1 MRMNEWI
8 RRHSLLPLLAALA
21 MILVAC
27 GGDDTTDD
35 DTADEDTAA
44 DESDDDA
51 EADPADEAD
60 DAADDDAGSDDS
72 DDGETV
78 ADGVSV
84 TQVAVAA
91 PEEPTDFGWNQ
102 AGIEGAER
110 AADEAGVEI
119 EIAGGLGYEAPV
131 STLRQLAEESQLV
144 FAHASGYGVAA
155 KEVAEETGVPMIVYD
170 SPDSREEGVAA
181 FVEVDA
187 YEGGYLAGI
196 VAANMTQTDTLGIVV
211 SATSDFNWA
220 MHSGGYIAGARSVNP
235 DIEFLAASIGE
246 AAYADVEGGTRV
258 TESVIAGGADVILG
272 NGDGSAFGMMRAI
285 ENADDVWYIDVIG
298 DKREVDEGNILLTG
312 IFWDFGAVYYEAIQ
326 DVEAGTFGER
336 NYAMNLENE
345 GVQLLQTEY
354 IPDDVWAQVEEARDA
369 IIAGEIDIPAPRTF
383 AEVEAQIEEG

>member
-1 MRMNEWI
+1 MRLNQWI

-21 MILVAC
+21 MIVAAC
-27 GGDDTTDD
+27 GTDDTTE
-35 DTADEDTAA
+35 DTADPDTEVDEPEETA
-44 DESDDDA
+44 DTEVDEPEESEESA
-51 EADPADEAD
+51 E
-60 DAADDDAGSDDS
+60 
-72 DDGETV
+72 
-78 ADGVSV
+78 GVSV
-84 TQVAVAA
+84 TRVAVAA

-110 AADEAGVEI
+110 AADRHGSEI
-119 EIAGGLGYEAPV
+119 DIAGGLGYDAPV
-131 STLRQLAEESQLV
+131 STLRQLAEESQLI

-155 KEVAEETGVPMIVYD
+155 KEVAAETGVPMVIYD

-181 FVEVDA
+181 FVAVDA

-196 VAANMTQTDTLGIVV
+196 VAANMTQTDILGIVV
-211 SATSDFNWA
+211 SATADFNWA
-220 MHSGGYIAGARSVNP
+220 MHSGGYIAGARSINP

-258 TESVIAGGADVILG
+258 TDSVIAGGADVILG

-326 DVEAGTFGER
+326 DVEANTFGER

-345 GVQLLQTEY
+345 GIQLLQTEY
-354 IPDDVWAQVEEARDA
+354 IPDDVWSQVEEARDA

-383 AEVEAQIEEG
+383 DEVEAQIADG

>member
-1 MRMNEWI
+1 MRMNQWI

-21 MILVAC
+21 MIVAAC
-27 GGDDTTDD
+27 GTDDTSDATTDATPD
-35 DTADEDTAA
+35 PDTEVDEPV
-44 DESDDDA
+44 ESEESA
-51 EADPADEAD
+51 E
-60 DAADDDAGSDDS
+60 
-72 DDGETV
+72 
-78 ADGVSV
+78 GVSV
-84 TQVAVAA
+84 TRVAVAA

-102 AGIEGAER
+102 AGIEGAQR
-110 AADEAGVEI
+110 AAERHGSEI
-119 EIAGGLGYEAPV
+119 DIAGGLGYDAPV
-131 STLRQLAEESQLV
+131 STLRQLAEESQLI

-155 KEVAEETGVPMIVYD
+155 KEVAAETGVPVVIYD

-196 VAANMTQTDTLGIVV
+196 VAANMTQTDILGIVV
-211 SATSDFNWA
+211 SATADFNWA

-258 TESVIAGGADVILG
+258 TASVIAGGADVILG
-272 NGDGSAFGMMRAI
+272 NGDGSAFGMMRAV

-298 DKREVDEGNILLTG
+298 DKREVDDGNILLTG

-326 DVEAGTFGER
+326 DVEAGTFGEQ
-336 NYAMNLENE
+336 NYAMSLENE
-345 GVQLLQTEY
+345 GIALIQTEH
-354 IPDDVWAQVEEARDA
+354 IPDDVWSQVEEARDA

-383 AEVEAQIEEG
+383 DEVEAQIANG